1 MEKKVEFYHEVKEH
15 ISPSAMESWIRQ
27 RSSFIKSYFEGQK
40 GPETAAMTFGT
51 QVHALI
57 EHGMLNAQ
65 KKYDKDEAILKHEA
79 GDGLYMLGK
88 PDSYNSKVVKNTVEF
103 VDYKTGKASEW
114 EKKLPTD
121 IKMKATAWL
130 VWMETGKPA
139 AVKAHIEFLQTTWD
153 EDKQQ
158 MTLLEKDTEITSI
171 TYQKADLEEFTDVII
186 RTMEEI
192 NTFYLKWIDRTAEF
206 IDEKDCRELQELRAK
221 RDEIDEQMSV
231 LTESIESQMD
241 FGGMMSYKLEGV
253 GQFSIRQTKTFKIPT
268 ILPFKVGKKKYTM
281 EDFIEIQSAAKAA
294 EKNFKITNEPISTS
308 TSISFTPVK
317 DKK

>member
-1 MEKKVEFYHEVKEH
+1 MTETKVVFYHDVKEH

-65 KKYDKDEAILKHEA
+65 KKYDVDEATLKHEA

-88 PDSYNSKVVKNTVEF
+88 PDSYHSKVLKNTVEF

-130 VWMETGKPA
+130 VWMETGCPA

-153 EDKQQ
+153 EDKRE
-158 MTLLEKDTEITSI
+158 MVLLEKDTEITSI
-171 TYQKADLEEFTDVII
+171 TYQKADLEEFTGVII

-192 NTFYLKWIDRTAEF
+192 NIFYLKWKDRTAEF
-206 IDEKDCRELQELRAK
+206 IDETDCRKLKELRAK
-221 RDEIDEQMSV
+221 RDEIDTEMSE
-231 LTESIESQMD
+231 LAGTIESQME

-253 GQFSIRQTKTFKIPT
+253 GQFSIRETKTFQVPKT
-268 ILPFKVGKKKYTM
+268 LPFQVGRKKFTL
-281 EDFIEIQSAAKAA
+281 EDFGEIQTAAKAA
-294 EKNFKITNEPISTS
+294 EKNYKITNEPVSTKKAM
-308 TSISFTPVK
+308 SFTPAK
-317 DKK
+317 N